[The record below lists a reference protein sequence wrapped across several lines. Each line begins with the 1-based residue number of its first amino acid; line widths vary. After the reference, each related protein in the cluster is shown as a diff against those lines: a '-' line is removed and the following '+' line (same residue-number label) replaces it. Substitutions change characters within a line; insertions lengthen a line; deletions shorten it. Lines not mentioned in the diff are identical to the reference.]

1 MAQFLTLQESS
12 SQSVVDPYSTDAR
25 ANLAARPQRKEKT
38 SGNWHQRNQLPWE
51 EHLPSGP
58 AKRGGGEAQSLLHS
72 ELQQCSSLHPGQL
85 PQQCFF
91 RQYKEH
97 TSNLPFSA
105 WQKVVSVNV
114 SDLVSSALDPCLVS
128 SHWRIVLSGSTRA
141 GRTLL
146 ALWTEMQ
153 RSFRSLLAVIKP
165 MIKNPRF
172 ASVETTTVNVD
183 TSAQMLRS
191 FVLYWENLLQGP
203 LTL

>member
-1 MAQFLTLQESS
+1 M
-12 SQSVVDPYSTDAR
+12 
-25 ANLAARPQRKEKT
+25 
-38 SGNWHQRNQLPWE
+38 
-51 EHLPSGP
+51 
-58 AKRGGGEAQSLLHS
+58 
-72 ELQQCSSLHPGQL
+72 
-85 PQQCFF
+85 
-91 RQYKEH
+91 
-97 TSNLPFSA
+97 
-105 WQKVVSVNV
+105 NV